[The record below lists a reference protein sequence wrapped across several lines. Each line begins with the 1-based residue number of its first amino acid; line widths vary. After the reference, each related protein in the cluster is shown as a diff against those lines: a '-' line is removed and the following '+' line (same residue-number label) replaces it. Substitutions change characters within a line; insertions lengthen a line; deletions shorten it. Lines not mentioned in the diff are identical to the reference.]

1 MSTMAAS
8 TREPCKACGGHHATM
23 RDYEAKKFLNLSKPE
38 QAAYIR
44 GVCHTLVGIII
55 AALLV
60 VFAGTRAH
68 AEEHCQTMPGE
79 IYCWDTDKGGAPMD
93 HIEKNQFGGIDIRHQ
108 DGSITRCTKR
118 AGTPAMWDC
127 REIK

>member
-1 MSTMAAS
+1 
-8 TREPCKACGGHHATM
+8 M
-23 RDYEAKKFLNLSKPE
+23 RDHEAKQFLNLSKPE
-38 QAAYIR
+38 QAAYLR
-44 GVCHTLVGIII
+44 GVFHTLIWIGIIAVVLLI
-55 AALLV
+55 SLAAV
-60 VFAGTRAH
+60 VGARA
-68 AEEHCQTMPGE
+68 AEHCQTMPGE